1 LFGRIVTSNQ
11 EHLLYLIVFLSAF
24 LLTNSLQTRSV
35 NYWSLFL
42 SSVCIYG
49 TFLNWNVLGGKILL
63 RSWNII
69 FLGQQ
74 LWKKNVFANN
84 QHLIEAF
91 EITLFRIQFL
101 LPKSKKKVLS
111 KLFFLLSL
119 RKVGNNSWVINY
131 WEPLAFCC
139 LNDFVASLNLMKRKL
154 LFKFIFFLKIKKTTF
169 CTTKIVIT
177 KFNGSFPVVNA
188 STGLNYLALQSIH
201 SSSSLNVTT

>member
-1 LFGRIVTSNQ
+1 V
-11 EHLLYLIVFLSAF
+11 HL
-24 LLTNSLQTRSV
+24 
-35 NYWSLFL
+35 
-42 SSVCIYG
+42 
-49 TFLNWNVLGGKILL
+49 WNIFELKCLRWKNPFKILKHNF
-63 RSWNII
+63 SWTTA
-69 FLGQQ
+69 L
-74 LWKKNVFANN
+74 KKNVFANN

-154 LFKFIFFLKIKKTTF
+154 LFKFIFFLKIKKQHF
-169 CTTKIVIT
+169 VQLI
-177 KFNGSFPVVNA
+177 
-188 STGLNYLALQSIH
+188 LLLQSSID
-201 SSSSLNVTT
+201 LFR